1 MVLRRTQFVALAVLV
16 ALTSV
21 PAVAQ
26 TVTGTMKGSVI
37 DKSGGVLPGVT
48 VTIRNAETGLERVVV
63 TSKDGTYNA
72 PYLPI
77 GRYSVVAELS
87 GFGAMRRNNVRVD
100 LNQTIVQDFVLDPA
114 VTETVTVNANAPRI
128 DVTDGEIKQTMR
140 SEEIMALPSPNQA
153 SFLGLAAV
161 FSGYQENPTSG
172 QNNPTLSSGSSVNFN
187 GTGTRGTT
195 FQINGVNNDDSSENQ
210 NRQGVALASIKSF
223 QILTNNYSAE
233 FGRGYGA
240 VVLVQTKS
248 GTNDID
254 GEVYGYAQ
262 DNKNNSRPVNQVSL
276 NHGIGYRRQYGAT
289 VGFPIMRD
297 RLFGFF
303 NVDNVGLNQQVTI
316 TRGMFTAADLALPR
330 LTEGNNTPANRAWQ
344 DKIMSYWPT
353 GISPNAPNFGTRA
366 FQALADTSFPDREVS
381 GRVDW
386 NGSFSRFLHY
396 GNGTDVSSDTDTVS
410 VRYQRDHQ
418 IRTPGEIITGENA
431 VQDNRQGTFGATWT
445 GVLSSTTVQEARLGI
460 GIRSTNV
467 NISAGN
473 DTPIVRINDT
483 GLAGASFTI
492 LGNAGAYPIIRNQR
506 DTQLVYNISSA
517 HWDKH
522 TLKLG
527 TDLRKGHLNDVSDNY
542 SRGFWT
548 FGAVCNGNNYG
559 TGVAAFLAGCAQQ
572 YWKGYGPFN
581 LKNDIWEANVYGQ
594 DDWRPFDSLTLNLGL
609 RYERVGAPKEKDHK
623 IDYQYKTSG
632 YVDPRL
638 GFAYTPD
645 WDGNRFLRALTGGSG
660 KFAIRG
666 GYGIFHGR
674 VFQSIFSQGGANVRF
689 NPPTAAFYQL
699 TGDFSGLPG
708 ASPYNISDPT
718 RGFVF
723 QPGPF
728 AGRVPG
734 LTVINP
740 NLKMPE
746 SRQFNLTFERQI
758 FWQSRLRVSYIGTR
772 GVNLLQ
778 YTFDNLPISPVYDPS
793 SPFKVAADW
802 LCAGT
807 GQTING
813 VKLNTTTTCPNTS
826 TIADNEISIRVP
838 RTNDRR
844 PNPNA
849 STNLVV
855 NNGSKAWYNAA
866 QLEWETGLHAG
877 FQGRT
882 TYTFSKAID
891 EGSEATFVGTGDIN
905 IFPPN
910 ERYKKGLSRMDTRHR
925 FTLAGTYELPWLK
938 NRNDVLGAVLG
949 GWQIS
954 AVARLASG
962 NPFTIVDSVA
972 VDVDFDGVSNLR
984 PIVVDPAY
992 NGGWHVN
999 YPGNSQA
1006 KVPKSAFRRATYGDT
1021 LDDFIG
1027 RNTYYTDGF
1036 KNVDLG
1042 LYKTFTIVR
1051 GYDLMFRLDAFNVFN
1066 QVTWGYP
1073 DNNFNSTTFMRLA
1086 GTSAN
1091 YNPRVLQAG
1100 FRFIY

>member
-1 MVLRRTQFVALAVLV
+1 MSLRRLQFVVAIALVLV
-16 ALTSV
+16 TI

-26 TVTGTMKGSVI
+26 TVTGTMKGSVT
-37 DKSGGVLPGVT
+37 DKAGGVLPGVT
-48 VTIRNAETGLERVVV
+48 VTVRSTETGLERIVV
-63 TSKDGTYNA
+63 TGKDGTYSA
-72 PYLPI
+72 PFLPI
-77 GRYSVVAELS
+77 GKYNVQAELT
-87 GFGAMRRNNVRVD
+87 GFGTMRHNSVRVD
-100 LNQTIVQDFVLDPA
+100 LNQTVVQDFVLDPA
-114 VTETVTVNANAPRI
+114 VTETVTVNANAPHI

-153 SFLGLAAV
+153 SFLRLATV

-187 GTGTRGTT
+187 GAGTRGTT

-210 NRQGVALASIKSF
+210 NRQGVALATIKSF

-254 GEVYGYAQ
+254 GELYGYGQ
-262 DNKNNSRPVNQVSL
+262 DNKYTSRNVNTVSL
-276 NHGIGYRRQYGAT
+276 NHGTGYRRQYGAT
-289 VGFPIMRD
+289 AGFPILRD
-297 RLFGFF
+297 RLFGFL
-303 NVDNVGLNQQVTI
+303 NVDDVALKQQVTV
-316 TRGMFTAADLALPR
+316 TRGTFTAADLALPR
-330 LTEGNNTPANRAWQ
+330 LTVGNDTPANRAWQ
-344 DKIMSYWPT
+344 DKIMSYWPKGVT
-353 GISPNAPNFGTRA
+353 PNAPNIGTRA
-366 FQALADTSFPDREVS
+366 FQQLADTSFPDREAS
-381 GRVDW
+381 GRLDW
-386 NGSFSRFLHY
+386 NV
-396 GNGTDVSSDTDTVS
+396 NGTNTFTS
-410 VRYQRDHQ
+410 RYQRDHQ
-418 IRTPGEIITGENA
+418 IRTPGEIIRGENA
-431 VQDNRQGTFGATWT
+431 VQDNRQGTFGASWT

-473 DTPIVRINDT
+473 DTPIVRIGDT
-483 GLAGASFTI
+483 GLSSGSFTI

-517 HWDKH
+517 QWTKH

-527 TDLRKGHLNDVSDNY
+527 TDLRKGHLNDISDNY

-548 FGAVCNGNNYG
+548 FGAVCNGTNYG
-559 TGVAAFLAGCAQQ
+559 TGVAAFMAGCAQQ

-581 LKNDIWEANVYGQ
+581 LKNDIWEANAYGQ
-594 DDWRPFDSLTLNLGL
+594 DDWRPFDNLTLNVGL
-609 RYERVGAPKEKDHK
+609 RYERVGAPKEKDNK
-623 IDYQYKTSG
+623 VDYQYHTSD

-645 WDGNRFLRALTGGSG
+645 WDRNHFLRALTGGSG

-666 GYGIFHGR
+666 GFGVFHGR
-674 VFQSIFSQGGANVRF
+674 LFQSIFSQGGANVRF
-689 NPPTAAFYQL
+689 NPPNAAFYQL
-699 TGDFSGLPG
+699 TSDFSGIPG
-708 ASPYNISDPT
+708 ASPYNVSDPT
-718 RGFVF
+718 NGFQFV
-723 QPGPF
+723 PGPIT
-728 AGRVPG
+728 GRIPA

-758 FWQSRLRVSYIGTR
+758 FWQSRLRLSYIGTR
-772 GVNLLQ
+772 AVNLLQ

-802 LCAGT
+802 MCAGT
-807 GQTING
+807 GQTISG
-813 VKLNTTTTCPNTS
+813 VKIATTTACPNAVP
-826 TIADNEISIRVP
+826 IGDKEISIRVL

-866 QLEWETGLHAG
+866 QVEWETGTYRG
-877 FQGRT
+877 FQGRM

-891 EGSEATFVGTGDIN
+891 EGSEATFVGQGDIN

-910 ERYKKGLSRMDTRHR
+910 DRYKKGLSRMDTRHR
-925 FTLAGTYELPWLK
+925 ATLAGTYALPWLQ
-938 NRNDVLGAVLG
+938 NRHDLLGAVLG

-954 AVARLASG
+954 TVASFASG
-962 NPFTIVDSVA
+962 NPFTIVDSGA
-972 VDVDFDGVSNLR
+972 LDVDFDGVGNAR

-992 NGGWHVN
+992 SGGWHVT

-1006 KVPKSAFRRATYGDT
+1006 KVPKSAFRHPQYGDT
-1021 LDDFIG
+1021 YDDFIR
-1027 RNTYYTDGF
+1027 RNTYYTDGV

-1042 LYKTFTIVR
+1042 LYKTFQIAR
-1051 GYDLMFRLDAFNVFN
+1051 GYALMFRLDAFNVFN
-1066 QVTWGYP
+1066 QVTWWYP
-1073 DNNFNSTTFMRLA
+1073 DNNFNSSTFMRL
-1086 GTSAN
+1086 TAN
-1091 YNPRVLQAG
+1091 NYSPRLLQAG